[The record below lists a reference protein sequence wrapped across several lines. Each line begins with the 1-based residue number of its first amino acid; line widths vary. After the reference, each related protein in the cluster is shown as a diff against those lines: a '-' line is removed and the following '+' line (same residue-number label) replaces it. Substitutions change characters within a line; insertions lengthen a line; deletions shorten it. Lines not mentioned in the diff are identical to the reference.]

1 MKKLIFIT
9 VSCLCLC
16 LSLFFPGYAIAGA
29 VNPNG
34 GVGARSKGMGGAGV
48 AVANDASCFY
58 YNPALLSF
66 SDDFAQMGMDYI
78 YASMEYKDPAG
89 KEYKSDAGKYF
100 VPLAGVNYKLN
111 EKINIGVGVLTPY
124 CFGSDFKQQL
134 DMFSKLSLTEIAPA
148 VSYKVN
154 DQLALGASVK
164 LSSGKIE
171 LTQPVY
177 AGNMKIGALD
187 SEADGHGYSFQ
198 IGALWQPNSWINL
211 GASYQS
217 KTRIELAGGADLT
230 SPLLGN
236 LSNNFSGVFYFPAR
250 YNVGA
255 GIKVDKFL
263 IAADIVR
270 FNYSATDQIDVNYE
284 QWQDEKF
291 ALDWKSNTYY
301 ALGVEYSANDAIKL
315 RAGGAYQKAVVPDST
330 ASPAIPDMDGWL
342 ASCGIGWQGKNFG
355 ADVSYL
361 HCWGGK
367 REIAAPNQGAGEY
380 TADIDIISAAVIY
393 RF

>member
-1 MKKLIFIT
+1 MKKLIFET
-9 VSCLCLC
+9 VFCLILCL
-16 LSLFFPGYAIAGA
+16 LFSRYAMAGA

-58 YNPALLSF
+58 YNPALLS
-66 SDDFAQMGMDYI
+66 SSGDFAQIGMDYI
-78 YASMEYKDPAG
+78 YASIKYKDPAG

-100 VPLAGVNYKLN
+100 VPLAGVNYN
-111 EKINIGVGVLTPY
+111 IDDKINIGLGMVIPY
-124 CFGSDFKQQL
+124 CFSSDFKQQL
-134 DMFSKLSLTEIAPA
+134 DMFGNLSLTEIAPA
-148 VSYKVN
+148 VSYRVN
-154 DQLALGASVK
+154 NQFALGASIK
-164 LSSGKIE
+164 LGFGKIE

-177 AGNMKIGALD
+177 FGDMKIGALN
-187 SEADGHGYSFQ
+187 SEADGHGYSWQ
-198 IGALWQPNSWINL
+198 IGALWQPNNWFKL

-217 KTRIELAGGADLT
+217 KTRIELEGGADLT

-255 GIKVDKFL
+255 GIKTGKFL

-270 FNYSATDQIDVNYE
+270 FDYSETDRVDINYE
-284 QWQDEKF
+284 NWKAEK
-291 ALDWKSNTYY
+291 LELNWKSNTYY
-301 ALGVEYSANDAIKL
+301 ALGVEYSVNNAIKL
-315 RAGGAYQKAVVPDST
+315 RGGGAYQKAVIPDNT
-330 ASPAIPDMDGWL
+330 ASPATPDMDGWL
-342 ASCGIGWQGKNFG
+342 ASCGIGWQGKKFG
-355 ADVSYL
+355 ADISYL
-361 HCWGGK
+361 HCWGSK

-380 TADIDIISAAVIY
+380 KAAVDIVSAAIIY